1 MRDLSTTI
9 AAYPDMATAEKDW
22 AAVEAAAKAHSI
34 DLADAALIEKPSTVE
49 TVTIHRQSHHGWG
62 KGAVAGAV
70 VGVLF
75 PPAVLGAAVVGAGG
89 GAVVARMNRSL
100 DRGDLNDLSEVMD
113 TGEIAVVV
121 LTRTDNVPALDQ
133 ILTGATNKI
142 SRSSSTAEEVQQA
155 LDEDTRARAQE

>member
-9 AAYPDMATAEKDW
+9 AVYPDMATAEKDW
-22 AAVEAAAKAHSI
+22 TAVEAAAKAHSI

-49 TVTIHRQSHHGWG
+49 TVTIHRESHHGWG

-75 PPAVLGAAVVGAGG
+75 PPAVLGAAAVGAGS

-113 TGEIAVVV
+113 TGEIAVVAV
-121 LTRTDNVPALDQ
+121 THTDSVPTLDQ
-133 ILTGATNKI
+133 TLTSATNKI

-155 LDEDTRARAQE
+155 LDEDNKATTRK

>member
-9 AAYPDMATAEKDW
+9 AVYPDMATAERDW
-22 AAVEAAAKAHSI
+22 AAVETAAKAHSV
-34 DLADAALIEKPSTVE
+34 DLADAALIEKPSSVE

-75 PPAVLGAAVVGAGG
+75 PPSLLGAAVVGAGS

-113 TGEIAVVV
+113 TGEIALVV
-121 LTRTDNVPALDQ
+121 LTHTEDVPALDQ

-142 SRSSSTAEEVQQA
+142 SKASSTAEEVQQA
-155 LDEDTRARAQE
+155 LDEDAKASARE